1 MENKQI
7 QCLVT
12 SHKPPMNSFA
22 MPAREI
28 HHGHS
33 QHSRGAWFGT
43 VLPGAASKASESGLQ
58 GYSEGALR
66 EMGRCRNRATG
77 REKGSKGEGDRKRKK
92 PMGFTTPGASQGCS
106 PCSCAPTL
114 PGSQLPTLQRAPL
127 QELMH

>member
-43 VLPGAASKASESGLQ
+43 VLPGAASKASESGL
-58 GYSEGALR
+58 LR
-66 EMGRCRNRATG
+66 VRTRITM
-77 REKGSKGEGDRKRKK
+77 KG
-92 PMGFTTPGASQGCS
+92 
-106 PCSCAPTL
+106 L
-114 PGSQLPTLQRAPL
+114 
-127 QELMH
+127 